1 MKLTEYFLS
10 QGKKNAHKSKALKLI
25 EKVCPDLN
33 FNPHIRSSMFVSNI
47 FEKIE
52 KKFKPSNALRGSIFE
67 YLMMCVFFRNNINPF
82 FYQVNLSL
90 VHNVTFDFVLF
101 DTNKKPIII
110 SLKTS
115 GKDAYKQVELE
126 CFAAKQVHKNC
137 RTIYITYEDDAI
149 RFIERK
155 KDLSEIHNI
164 DEVYSTQDKDFDKL
178 IKNLSSRDY
187 IDPQKIDYVRT
198 GIFLG
203 D

>member
-1 MKLTEYFLS
+1 MKLTQYFLS
-10 QGKKNAHKSKALKLI
+10 QGKLNASNSKALKLI
-25 EKVCPDLN
+25 EKVWPNLN
-33 FNPHIRSSMFVSNI
+33 DNKNLRSSMFINNI
-47 FEKIE
+47 FDEID
-52 KKFKPSNALRGSIFE
+52 KKFKPSNALRGSVFE
-67 YLMMCVFFRNNINPF
+67 HLMMCVFFRNGINPF
-82 FYQVNLSL
+82 FYQVNLSF

-126 CFAAKQVHKNC
+126 CFAVKQVHKNC
-137 RTIYITYEDDAI
+137 RTIYITYEDDAV

-164 DEVYSTQDKDFDKL
+164 DEIYSTQDKDFDKL
-178 IKNLSSRDY
+178 IKDLSSRDY
-187 IDPQKIDYVRT
+187 IDPQKISFVRT
-198 GIFLG
+198 GVFLG

>member
-1 MKLTEYFLS
+1 MKLTDYFLS
-10 QGKKNAHKSKALKLI
+10 QGKKNAHKSKSLKLI

-47 FEKIE
+47 FEKIQ
-52 KKFKPSNALRGSIFE
+52 KKFQPSNALRGSIFE

-82 FYQVNLSL
+82 FYQVNLSF

-126 CFAAKQVHKNC
+126 CFVAKQVHKNC

>member
-1 MKLTEYFLS
+1 MKTTEFFLS
-10 QGKKNAHKSKALKLI
+10 KGKVNASKSKALKLI
-25 EKVCPDLN
+25 EKICPN
-33 FNPHIRSSMFVSNI
+33 INANPHIRSSMFINNV

-67 YLMMCVFFRNNINPF
+67 YLMMCVFFRNDINPF
-82 FYQVNLSL
+82 FYQVNLSF

-126 CFAAKQVHKNC
+126 CFVAKQVHKNC
-137 RTIYITYEDDAI
+137 RTIYITYEDDAV

-164 DEVYSTQDKDFDKL
+164 DEIYSTQDKDFDKL
-178 IKNLSSRDY
+178 IKDLSSRDY
-187 IDPQKIDYVRT
+187 IDPQKISYVRT
-198 GIFLG
+198 GMFLG

>member
-1 MKLTEYFLS
+1 MKITEFFLS
-10 QGKKNAHKSKALKLI
+10 KGKVNASKSKALKLI
-25 EKVCPDLN
+25 EKVCPNLN
-33 FNPHIRSSMFVSNI
+33 SNPHVRSSMFINNI

-52 KKFKPSNALRGSIFE
+52 KKFRPSNALRGSIFE
-67 YLMMCVFFRNNINPF
+67 YLMMCVFFRNDINPF
-82 FYQVNLSL
+82 FYQVNLSF

-137 RTIYITYEDDAI
+137 RTIYITYEDDAV

-164 DEVYSTQDKDFDKL
+164 DEIYSTQDKDFDKL
-178 IKNLSSRDY
+178 IKDLSSRDY
-187 IDPQKIDYVRT
+187 IDPQKINYVRT
-198 GIFLG
+198 GMFLG

>member
-1 MKLTEYFLS
+1 MNVTEYFLKN
-10 QGKKNAHKSKALKLI
+10 GKINASKSKALKLI
-25 EKVCPDLN
+25 EKVWPNLN
-33 FNPHIRSSMFVSNI
+33 SNSHIRSSMFINNV
-47 FEKIE
+47 FDKIE
-52 KKFKPSNALRGSIFE
+52 KKFQPSNALRGSIFE
-67 YLMMCVFFRNNINPF
+67 YLIMCVFFRNDINPF
-82 FYQVNLSL
+82 FYQVNLNF
-90 VHNVTFDFVLF
+90 VHNVTFDLVLF

-126 CFAAKQVHKNC
+126 FYAAKQVHKNC
-137 RTIYITYEDDAI
+137 RTIYVTYEDDAV

-164 DEVYSTQDKDFDKL
+164 DEIYSTQDKDFDKL
-178 IKNLSSRDY
+178 IKDLSSRDY
-187 IDPQKIDYVRT
+187 IDPQKINYVRT

>member
-1 MKLTEYFLS
+1 MKLTDYFLS

-33 FNPHIRSSMFVSNI
+33 FNTHIRSSMFVSNI

-115 GKDAYKQVELE
+115 GRDAYKQVELE

-137 RTIYITYEDDAI
+137 RTIY
-149 RFIERK
+149 F
-155 KDLSEIHNI
+155 
-164 DEVYSTQDKDFDKL
+164 Q
-178 IKNLSSRDY
+178 
-187 IDPQKIDYVRT
+187 
-198 GIFLG
+198 
-203 D
+203 